1 MLFALA
7 VLAALPVLVIALI
20 AGLRAPVRVLLASY
34 AFILP
39 LGSSITIP
47 FGLPDPFNTVS
58 SLAGL
63 VVLIG
68 MLGHL
73 ALGRR
78 SARQVLPAVP
88 AWMLFTAFAGFS
100 IAWSV
105 DPSATARAF
114 MVLASLLLFYVIAML
129 LPADPEDVSRVE
141 EAIVAGGA
149 VAGLYGLVLLGTS
162 GLQLTKRDIPRF
174 ATAGG
179 VGEGTDPNIT
189 AATLVLPFALALS
202 RALRAKTPGS
212 RVLFGSAAAVIGIG
226 IMLTGSRG
234 GMLATMA
241 AAAVVL
247 FQSEHR
253 RKGAIVLLSI
263 GLAGAIAF
271 ASAPSELRTRL
282 FKTWSSGRTDIWR
295 TGLSACERYCWAG
308 AGWGTFPTVYQD
320 ELHTNPGARGLDRP
334 FVAHNIYISAA
345 LETGV
350 IGFGLMM
357 FAIGISI
364 RDLLRLPRRLR
375 APPLAGM
382 AGLLVASMFL
392 TTVTFKYF
400 WLVMIYAGLMSHAHS
415 RREQAARP
423 AWARALQ
430 PINA

>member
-7 VLAALPVLVIALI
+7 VMAAVPLLVIALI
-20 AGLRAPVRVLLASY
+20 AGLRAPVRVLLAAY

-39 LGSSITIP
+39 LGSSITLDL
-47 FGLPDPFNTVS
+47 GLPSPFNTVS

-63 VVLIG
+63 LVLIG
-68 MLGHL
+68 MFGHL
-73 ALGRR
+73 TLGRK
-78 SARQVLPAVP
+78 SARHVLPAVP

-105 DPSATARAF
+105 DPGATARAF
-114 MVLASLLLFYVIAML
+114 LVLASLLLFYVVAML
-129 LPADPEDVSRVE
+129 LPTEPQDVARVE

-149 VAGLYGLVLLGTS
+149 VAGFYGIVLLATS
-162 GLQLTKRDIPRF
+162 GLQLTRRDIPRF

-202 RALRAKTPGS
+202 RALRARTPGA
-212 RVLFGSAAAVIGIG
+212 RAAFGAAAAVIGIG

-234 GMLATMA
+234 GMLA
-241 AAAVVL
+241 AVVSAMVVL
-247 FQSEHR
+247 IASEHR
-253 RKGAIVLLSI
+253 RKGAVVLIVV
-263 GLAGAIAF
+263 GLAGTITFF
-271 ASAPSELRTRL
+271 AAPERLRTRV
-282 FKTWSSGRTDIWR
+282 FQSWSSGRTDIWR

-320 ELHTNPGARGLDRP
+320 ELHTNPGAKGLDRP
-334 FVAHNIYISAA
+334 YVAHNIYISAA

-364 RDLLRLPRRLR
+364 RDLLRLPRGVR
-375 APPLAGM
+375 APPLAGL
-382 AGLLVASMFL
+382 AGLMVASMFL
-392 TTVTFKYF
+392 TSLTFKYF
-400 WLVMIYAGLMSHAHS
+400 WLVMIYAGLMSHAYA
-415 RREQAARP
+415 RREHAARP
-423 AWARALQ
+423 AWVRALQ
-430 PINA
+430 PTNA